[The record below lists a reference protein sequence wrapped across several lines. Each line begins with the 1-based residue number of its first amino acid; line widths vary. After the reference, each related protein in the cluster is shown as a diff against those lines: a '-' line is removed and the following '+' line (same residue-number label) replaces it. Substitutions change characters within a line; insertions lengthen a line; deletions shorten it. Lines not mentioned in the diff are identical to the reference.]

1 MKCKKC
7 ILSLRIF
14 SYIIWIFLINS
25 QEFVLIVSKDK
36 SSRVWKLYYK
46 CEMKK
51 KNQHIVVSLVHVC
64 VKISFRAVVVE
75 SELFSKKSS
84 ICHWGA
90 VLFHISAGVNINTGT
105 AYQNPAF
112 VNISPCP
119 CDITQNACDMDCC
132 CDNVRYGTYIF
143 WIEHI
148 IFYFIILLGK
158 IIGYWN
164 HINHWA
170 NRLYVTYL
178 SNSQKY
184 TTCTYM

>member
-1 MKCKKC
+1 MKCNKYV
-7 ILSLRIF
+7 LSLRIF
-14 SYIIWIFLINS
+14 SYTILIFLLNS

-36 SSRVWKLYYK
+36 SSRAWKLYYK

-51 KNQHIVVSLVHVC
+51 KNMLWYHWYMFVSRFL
-64 VKISFRAVVVE
+64 SG
-75 SELFSKKSS
+75 LLWLNQKSS

-90 VLFHISAGVNINTGT
+90 LLFHISARVNTDTGT

-132 CDNVRYGTYIF
+132 CDNVRYGTYVF

-170 NRLYVTYL
+170 NRLHVTYL